1 MSCYTFCVKK
11 NIFSVYKQY
20 YIINLHIYTIPIIY
34 FIEGRKMV
42 TKKWRHLPTG
52 LARACANLAFVPRHR
67 SAREEDIE
75 KLTQFLANKQKLVVL
90 TGAGTN

>member
-1 MSCYTFCVKK
+1 
-11 NIFSVYKQY
+11 
-20 YIINLHIYTIPIIY
+20 
-34 FIEGRKMV
+34 MV
-42 TKKWRHLPTG
+42 TKKWRHFPTG

-90 TGAGTN
+90 TGAGTNYPVVMTFHKKLYILKKKYAGNLFT

>member
-1 MSCYTFCVKK
+1 
-11 NIFSVYKQY
+11 
-20 YIINLHIYTIPIIY
+20 
-34 FIEGRKMV
+34 MV